1 MSWHYRRL
9 QNGVCSNNLVL
20 KRNFLGSTFLARSG
34 YLSQIGNDLF
44 GVFGLSS
51 SRFTS
56 NQHRLILAVSQHV
69 TVSSLGDSPQVWW
82 NFISSLTKIHF
93 YTGGGV
99 NWVSFVW
106 VDDNTEETR
115 VGIDK
120 LSLESDIQVVE
131 DRSIIKVSQ
140 VSHVLDLF
148 ELGWIDLP
156 NFSDL
161 KTFFSCPHMTVALP
175 PSLLSNIHSMK
186 PCLPSGHQ

>member
-1 MSWHYRRL
+1 
-9 QNGVCSNNLVL
+9 
-20 KRNFLGSTFLARSG
+20 
-34 YLSQIGNDLF
+34 
-44 GVFGLSS
+44 
-51 SRFTS
+51 
-56 NQHRLILAVSQHV
+56 
-69 TVSSLGDSPQVWW
+69 VWW
-82 NFISSLTKIHF
+82 NFISSLTKIHL

-156 NFSDL
+156 NFLGLEDFFL
-161 KTFFSCPHMTVALP
+161 K
-175 PSLLSNIHSMK
+175 K
-186 PCLPSGHQ
+186 E